1 MTRRKT
7 SFSLSECFTLSSTGL
22 PLTLTDN
29 IERLIVCDTNVAE
42 FRVKHP
48 PVHVDTKPR
57 VVTLKDKPFTSLVS
71 ESAVIRFRG
80 LEREIRDDIGARG
93 IAELH
98 IADELLRAALVLS
111 HSSSVG
117 INFGF
122 PCNTNEEFP
131 DEMDVPLET
140 IALGKALK
148 ALGKEMTFIASYYH
162 V

>member
-42 FRVKHP
+42 FRVKHL

-57 VVTLKDKPFTSLVS
+57 VVTLKDKPFTTSLVS
-71 ESAVIRFRG
+71 ESAVVRFRG
-80 LEREIRDDIGARG
+80 LEREIRDDIGERG

-117 INFGF
+117 IHFGF
-122 PCNTNEEFP
+122 PCNTNEEFQMKWMFP
-131 DEMDVPLET
+131 LGQLHLVKLSKPLERR
-140 IALGKALK
+140 
-148 ALGKEMTFIASYYH
+148 
-162 V
+162 

>member
-1 MTRRKT
+1 M
-7 SFSLSECFTLSSTGL
+7 
-22 PLTLTDN
+22 
-29 IERLIVCDTNVAE
+29 
-42 FRVKHP
+42 KHP

-57 VVTLKDKPFTSLVS
+57 VVTLKDKPFTTSLVS
-71 ESAVIRFRG
+71 ESAVVRFRG
-80 LEREIRDDIGARG
+80 LEREIRDDIGERG

-131 DEMDVPLET
+131 DEMDVPLGT

-148 ALGKEMTFIASYYH
+148 ALGKEMTFLASYYH